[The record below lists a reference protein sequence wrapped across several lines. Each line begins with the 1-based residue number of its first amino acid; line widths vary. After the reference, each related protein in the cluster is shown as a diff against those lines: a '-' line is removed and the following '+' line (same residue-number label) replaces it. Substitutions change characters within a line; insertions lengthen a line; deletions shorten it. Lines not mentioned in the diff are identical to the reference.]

1 MKHLQKFL
9 TRLQTFELRVI
20 QKKVYERPF
29 GPVKEV
35 PVYDIGHETKY
46 YDAFTFE
53 SELRLL
59 SEMACLDLLPL
70 SYDRLGLVADQIQAV
85 EQRFRQFWINYHLHY
100 NGYGM
105 TYPNH
110 YILKISLDM
119 LFLVRNLMPD
129 TSSISVEEK
138 FVEDL
143 GESVKLREFYL
154 QKLDKCIQD
163 LLPVAGKPPVA
174 APASSS
180 PQADPTPV
188 KSYPRFVEGMA
199 EEFAQILKGYFNKSD
214 REQLLPLLR
223 ENQSPASLLVFH
235 GNGNQLADAFKQLY
249 EANLIVGCLKA
260 DLEEWISRHFA
271 YVLRKQQRSL
281 PASYLAAIISSN
293 AKPCQSPILDV
304 RKQPEGT
311 YSIYPV
317 LRTQKNYNYQ

>member
-9 TRLQTFELRVI
+9 TRLQTIELCVI
-20 QKKVYERPF
+20 RKKVYELSF
-29 GPVKEV
+29 GPAKEV
-35 PVYDIGHETKY
+35 LVYDIGHETKY

-59 SEMACLDLLPL
+59 SEMACLDLLLL
-70 SYDRLGLVADQIQAV
+70 SPDRLGLVADQIQAV

-105 TYPNH
+105 SYPNH
-110 YILKISLDM
+110 YILQIGLDK
-119 LFLVRNLMPD
+119 LFLVRHLMPD
-129 TSSISVEEK
+129 TSPVLVEEK

-143 GESVKLREFYL
+143 GESVKLRESFL
-154 QKLDKCIQD
+154 QKLTMCIKA
-163 LLPVAGKPPVA
+163 LLPVEGKLPLA

-180 PQADPTPV
+180 LQTEPTPV
-188 KSYPRFVEGMA
+188 KSFPQFVEGIA
-199 EEFAQILKGYFNKSD
+199 EESAHILKGYFNKSD

-223 ENQSPASLLVFH
+223 ENQPPASLLVFH

-249 EANLIVGCLKA
+249 EANLIVGCLKS

-271 YVLRKQQRSL
+271 YVLRKQQRTL

-304 RKQPEGT
+304 RKQPDGT
-311 YSIYPV
+311 YSIFPV